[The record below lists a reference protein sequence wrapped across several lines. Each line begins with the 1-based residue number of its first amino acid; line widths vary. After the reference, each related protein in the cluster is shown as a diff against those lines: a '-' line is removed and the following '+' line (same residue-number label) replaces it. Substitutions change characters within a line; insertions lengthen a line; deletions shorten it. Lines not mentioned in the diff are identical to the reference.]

1 VARAAGATITMV
13 PRPAEEGRWT
23 VDMVATIHGRS
34 WARPLAF
41 VALPFMRGSLHSE
54 YRRVLDEVAEDVNR
68 AAAAFAHEDTDQ
80 PARDCFT
87 PGALAHR
94 FHSVQPPDTGD
105 QWPGHHVT

>member
-1 VARAAGATITMV
+1 
-13 PRPAEEGRWT
+13 
-23 VDMVATIHGRS
+23 
-34 WARPLAF
+34 LN
-41 VALPFMRGSLHSE
+41 SE